1 MCKLE
6 GYKCSLSI
14 GSKTTMTN
22 TQEKEEKYVDSILFL
37 FFKKKTLNPSLIPTP
52 YLPQF

>member
-14 GSKTTMTN
+14 GNKTTMTN
-22 TQEKEEKYVDSILFL
+22 AQEEEEKYFDSIFL
-37 FFKKKTLNPSLIPTP
+37 KTKKTLNSSLIPTP
-52 YLPQF
+52 YLPHF